1 MNLPQIL
8 TLVFAPSLYIVLS
21 CCALAQFNLIFN
33 GISSL
38 AFHMQRTPALEALA
52 PLLKAFVK
60 YLESIFGPAY
70 KFVPNP
76 THVLLVAVMLAFIVH
91 RCPDFSYIPDLEP
104 FAGPDPVVF
113 DIGCNKA
120 YDSAMLFEAFAPQEE
135 FSRIVLGR
143 FYEADEELRSSI
155 VKVTKTDVC
164 GACKDCKESFLKDSS
179 YKRPAAHPLV
189 QGRKLQVHCFEPSAS
204 NYYVLTKMHE
214 RFFGSYNKTTNGNE
228 LQLHRIAM
236 SNYSGTADFPSD
248 CDELCQLPMNKG
260 SAAAS
265 SANAVPVTT
274 VDAMMEQLGLQQLFL
289 LKIDTEGFDV
299 LVLQGARK
307 ALAAHKIDMVLF
319 EYHGIGLWGKTPA
332 FTLKA
337 VTEDMEMLGYIC
349 YLEGKLLTRLTGCW
363 NDAFEF
369 KAWSNVVCVAST
381 KPLQAVLRA
390 YSLAPFAG
398 RYI

>member
-1 MNLPQIL
+1 MIHRHG
-8 TLVFAPSLYIVLS
+8 
-21 CCALAQFNLIFN
+21 N
-33 GISSL
+33 GLHLGAVASNSSSSSSNSAWHPAGVAERCSPEENQQQV
-38 AFHMQRTPALEALA
+38 AFF
-52 PLLKAFVK
+52 K
-60 YLESIFGPAY
+60 
-70 KFVPNP
+70 
-76 THVLLVAVMLAFIVH
+76 VATSN
-91 RCPDFSYIPDLEP
+91 RKSSCPDFSYIPDLEP

-113 DIGCNKA
+113 DVGCNKA

-143 FYEADEELRSSI
+143 FYEANEELRSSI
-155 VKVTKTDVC
+155 VNVTKTDVC
-164 GACKDCKESFLKDSS
+164 GACKDCKESVLKESS
-179 YKRPAAHPLV
+179 YQRHAARPLA

-204 NYYVLTKMHE
+204 NYYVLTKIHE
-214 RFFGSYNKTTNGNE
+214 RFFGSDNKTTNGNE

-307 ALAAHKIDMVLF
+307 ALAAHKIDIVLF

-337 VTEDMEMLGYIC
+337 VTADMEMLGYIC

-398 RYI
+398 RYR